1 MCGCKCPPCKCNE
14 LSLCMHDK
22 GGLTQCSC
30 LVPRPLHRKDG
41 ESGVHVLTRI
51 VDALQANDSM
61 VVLDSVPYGTAGPF
75 AINVWVKVTSL
86 NGEQFEYVFSHNAT
100 TPNPSS
106 WGPSQV
112 HHLVGPS
119 TMCPQLTLL
128 PGQDQIP
135 RCICHACKAELPCV
149 DTSVSHVPTCMSV
162 LHDLQSI

>member
-1 MCGCKCPPCKCNE
+1 MFLLGAPATSQEGWRTWCGC
-14 LSLCMHDK
+14 
-22 GGLTQCSC
+22 T
-30 LVPRPLHRKDG
+30 
-41 ESGVHVLTRI
+41 TRI

-128 PGQDQIP
+128 PGHDQIP

-149 DTSVSHVPTCMSV
+149 DASVSHVPTCMSV